1 MAVKREVL
9 LIILLLIVIAV
20 LIKLVEFFQINIIEA
35 DASNFVREDLHSK
48 YPLADIEVMTIT
60 PKYNENGAKYFE
72 VKARVTEE
80 AETACPERL
89 HIFYN
94 YPAQNFVPQP
104 PEVITHNC
112 VVCAQGICTIA
123 FPEEAI
129 IASHTFEGTSEVNSY
144 IQSNGNAIP
153 TVTEKPDSWE
163 VMWDSETADHYY
175 VVSIHRNGEILGV
188 ELVGKV

>member
-20 LIKLVEFFQINIIEA
+20 MIKLVEFFQINVVEA

-48 YPLADIEVMTIT
+48 YPLADIEVMVIT
-60 PKYNENGAKYFE
+60 PKYADNGAKYFE
-72 VKARVTEE
+72 VKARVTEG
-80 AETACPERL
+80 AETACPERM

-94 YPAQNFVPQP
+94 YPAQNFVPQQ
-104 PEVITHNC
+104 PEIITHNC
-112 VVCAQGICTIA
+112 VVCTEGICTVA

-129 IASHTFEGTSEVNSY
+129 IASHTFQGTSEVQSY
-144 IQSNGNAIP
+144 IQSNSNAIP

-163 VMWDSETADHYY
+163 VMWNSDTADGYY
-175 VVSIHRNGEILGV
+175 VVSVHRNGEILGV
-188 ELVGKV
+188 ELVAK